1 MTTPFIQKYI
11 PRRVNELFLDDSYIQ
26 FIRRLIDM
34 DTLNIIF
41 QGEDGYGKTSV
52 IRCILND
59 YMIKHLT
66 EYEKQKQSFMTD
78 NVMWLNQWDEN
89 IQSWREALVMF
100 CKKIQQFH
108 CKKIVIL
115 DDIDL
120 LNVSF
125 QQIIR
130 SMIEEYSERVHFICS
145 CKNPQNVVETIQ
157 SRLYMVRLHPIK
169 RMNIEKIYDKIV
181 EENNLNITK
190 TARHLL
196 LTRSTD
202 VKHLISNLEKI
213 KLLKHSSVGEKE
225 LREILLNI
233 QYTDFVQ
240 YTEYCMKCSKEFDY
254 SIFSTAYKLLEKYY
268 HDGYSVNDI
277 LEEFFLFLKQFHEE
291 DDTIKYKIVICLME
305 TISIFH
311 TMHEHPIELV
321 FFTNNCISKLSAIS
335 DVVDEPENTKC

>member
-11 PRRVNELFLDDSYIQ
+11 PRRVDELFLDDSYIQ

-34 DTLNIIF
+34 DSLNILF

-59 YMIKHLT
+59 YMAKHLNT
-66 EYEKQKQSFMTD
+66 DYEHKKNIFMSD

-89 IQSWREALVMF
+89 IQSWRETLVMF
-100 CKKIQQFH
+100 CKKIQQFQ
-108 CKKIVIL
+108 CKKLVIL

-130 SMIEEYSERVHFICS
+130 SMIEEYSEKIHFICS

-169 RMNIEKIYDKIV
+169 RSNIEKIYTKIV
-181 EENNLNITK
+181 DENRLNITS
-190 TARHLL
+190 TAKQLL

-213 KLLKHSSVGEKE
+213 KLLKYSVVNTKE

-233 QYTDFVQ
+233 QYADFVQ
-240 YTEYCMKCSKEFDY
+240 YMEYCTECAKTFDNDLFRRSY
-254 SIFSTAYKLLEKYY
+254 QILEKYY

-291 DDTIKYKIVICLME
+291 EDTIKYKIVICLME

-311 TMHEHPIELV
+311 TMHEHPVELV
-321 FFTNNCISKLSAIS
+321 FFTNNCIQKLTTIS
-335 DVVDEPENTKC
+335 HIVDGTH

>member
-11 PRRVNELFLDDSYIQ
+11 PRRVDELFLDDSYIQ

-34 DTLNIIF
+34 NSLNILF

-52 IRCILND
+52 IRCMLND
-59 YMIKHLT
+59 YMVKHLKT
-66 EYEKQKQSFMTD
+66 DYEKQKNIFMSD

-89 IQSWREALVMF
+89 IQSWRETLVMF

-108 CKKIVIL
+108 CKKLVIL

-130 SMIEEYSERVHFICS
+130 SMIEEYSEKIHFICS

-157 SRLYMVRLHPIK
+157 SRLYMVRLYPIK
-169 RMNIEKIYDKIV
+169 RSNIEKIYTKIV
-181 EENNLNITK
+181 EENKLQITP
-190 TARHLL
+190 TAKHLL

-213 KLLKHSSVGEKE
+213 KLLKYSSVGELE

-233 QYTDFVQ
+233 QYTDFVR
-240 YTEYCMKCSKEFDY
+240 YMDYCSQCAKKFDKLVFKE
-254 SIFSTAYKLLEKYY
+254 AYQILERYY
-268 HDGYSVNDI
+268 QDGYSVNDI

-291 DDTIKYKIVICLME
+291 NDTVKYKIVICLME
-305 TISIFH
+305 TISVFH

-321 FFTNNCISKLSAIS
+321 FFTNHCIKELSSITN
-335 DVVDEPENTKC
+335 VVDAT